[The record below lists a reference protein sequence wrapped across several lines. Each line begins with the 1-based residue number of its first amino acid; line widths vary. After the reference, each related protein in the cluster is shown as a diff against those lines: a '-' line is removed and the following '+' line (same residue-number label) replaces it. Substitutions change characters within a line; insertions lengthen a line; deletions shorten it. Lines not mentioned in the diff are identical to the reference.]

1 MRLDNRSKEEKAM
14 EGRMDQRGEKGM
26 ALLFAIIIS
35 LFLIVLGLGLT
46 MFSLKNFSIGNES
59 ESHTRAFAVADGGFS
74 LMKDSLRGQDLTVL
88 LGTYNTVPEYIEI
101 NHAASDTAPLRD
113 PIYPVDA
120 RNIDYRNPP
129 EPVGYIRI
137 PGLLTPVSGSPMGS
151 GYFFARISDNL
162 DGDNDPEIDS
172 DHTIFLR
179 VTGVH
184 PGPLAEI
191 ASHGGTVK
199 NSVTTIEGML
209 KRDLSFDLGAPLSIS
224 GPDVDITFSGA
235 SFNIDGDND
244 HPGISVLN
252 DDAAGNGA
260 AQSAQSIYDSLLSNQ
275 NMGRRIKGAEGD
287 FGSFP
292 QPSIRDDTYATKNS
306 PNPDA
311 RNVLDPNFLA
321 SFIQNL
327 SVAADT
333 KYEGETTL
341 SGSNIELGT
350 AESPAITFV
359 DGNLSVAGN
368 GDGYGVLVVTGSL
381 DYQGAFDFNG
391 LVLVLGEGD
400 VKLGGATKDI
410 TGGMLVGK
418 LVSLDGGGYE
428 MGITS
433 VTIAGNS
440 NFIFDSDSIRMAI
453 SLLPLKTIMW
463 REITPDIEPSVS
475 DELAAGGG

>member
-1 MRLDNRSKEEKAM
+1 
-14 EGRMDQRGEKGM
+14 MDKRGEKGM
-26 ALLFAIIIS
+26 ALLFSIIIS

-59 ESHTRAFAVADGGFS
+59 ESHTRAFAVADGGFN
-74 LMKDSLRGQDLTVL
+74 LIKDSLRGQDLTVL

-101 NHAASDTAPLRD
+101 DHAASDTAPLRD

-172 DHTIFLR
+172 DYTIFLR

-209 KRDLSFDLGAPLSIS
+209 KRDFSFDLGAPLSIS
-224 GPDVDITFSGA
+224 GPDVDIVFNGA
-235 SFNIDGDND
+235 DFDILGDENN
-244 HPGISVLN
+244 PGISVFN
-252 DDAAGNGA
+252 DSASLSGA
-260 AQSAQSIYDSLLSNQ
+260 PDSLQSIFEAVSGNEHQAS
-275 NMGRRIKGAEGD
+275 RITGAEGD
-287 FGSFP
+287 FGP
-292 QPSIRDDTYATKNS
+292 APAPSVRDDTNAIKYS

-311 RNVLDPNFLA
+311 QNVLDPNFLGN
-321 SFIQNL
+321 FVKLL
-327 SVAADT
+327 SMAADT
-333 KYEGETTL
+333 TYEGGTSL
-341 SGSNIELGT
+341 SGENVVLGT
-350 AESPAITFV
+350 TENPEVTFV
-359 DGNLSVAGN
+359 EGDLSLSG
-368 GDGYGVLVVTGSL
+368 GGGGTGVLVVTGSL
-381 DYQGAFDFNG
+381 AYQGEFDFNG
-391 LVLVLGEGD
+391 LILVLGEGD
-400 VKLGGATKDI
+400 ISLGGANKNI
-410 TGGMLVGK
+410 TGGILVTK
-418 LVSLDGGGYE
+418 LLALEEGGYE
-428 MGITS
+428 MGIPHVS
-433 VTIAGNS
+433 ISGDS
-440 NFIFDSDSIRMAI
+440 NFVFDSDSIRMAI
-453 SLLPLKTIMW
+453 NLLPLKTIMW

-475 DELAAGGG
+475 AELAAGGG